1 MHLSAI
7 CAESFAFFAFV
18 LNNAL
23 STCGSRENENMQ
35 KAVRYGV
42 IAASFPVWLFSLVI
56 LNSAVQAEDNPRK
69 SRAACGKELQKQ
81 CTGVPVLANNMLEC
95 LKKNHERLPPRC
107 VARANNVVRMCD
119 RDAAQLCQNVV
130 AGQGN
135 ILECLTTAKRSV
147 SRLCNAALDTAFL
160 RQ

>member
-1 MHLSAI
+1 VQKTARYSAI
-7 CAESFAFFAFV
+7 AAIIPAW
-18 LNNAL
+18 LL
-23 STCGSRENENMQ
+23 SVAILIS
-35 KAVRYGV
+35 
-42 IAASFPVWLFSLVI
+42 AA
-56 LNSAVQAEDNPRK
+56 QAQDNPRK
-69 SRAACGKELQKQ
+69 TRTAVACGKELQKQ

-95 LKKNHERLPPRC
+95 LKKNHEKLSPRC

-135 ILECLTTAKRSV
+135 ILGCLTTAKRSV
-147 SRLCNAALDTAFL
+147 SRRCNAALDAAFL